1 MASTTQS
8 SKTQKRKQLKLQA
21 NQIHSLTFTDQG
33 TRRIHASNSHLQANL
48 KTIDAVLAQD
58 SDALRKNYP
67 SQTSK
72 IDLIG
77 HIEPRSNPTF

>member
-8 SKTQKRKQLKLQA
+8 SKNPKKETNKITSKP
-21 NQIHSLTFTDQG
+21 NSLTFADQG
-33 TRRIHASNSHLQANL
+33 TRRIHSSNSQLQGNL

-72 IDLIG
+72 IDLID
-77 HIEPRSNPTF
+77 HIQPRSNPAF